1 MSPSPLSPDPPSDAD
16 LLASYLRGE
25 TRAFETI
32 YARHKDFAARTARRF
47 ARDESEAMDAFQE
60 AFTRLVTHAPR
71 LHLTGKLSTW
81 LYPVIR
87 NIIAEKRRK
96 ERGLKLVSDEQEAPL
111 AANATPSTEDT
122 KDLRRRLEELPD
134 DQREVVLLRVI
145 EQMSVQEVAIAL
157 DIPEGTVKSRL
168 HHALHALRS

>member
-1 MSPSPLSPDPPSDAD
+1 MGVSLPPDPPSDAD
-16 LLASYLRGE
+16 LLASYLRGD
-25 TRAFETI
+25 TRAFEAI
-32 YARHKDFAARTARRF
+32 YSRHKDFAARTARRF

-87 NIIAEKRRK
+87 NIIVEKRRK
-96 ERGLKLVSDEQEAPL
+96 ERGLKLVSDEHESSP
-111 AANATPSTEDT
+111 ATTATTPTEDHN
-122 KDLRRRLEELPD
+122 DLRRRLESLPD
-134 DQREVVLLRVI
+134 DQREVVLLRVV
-145 EQMSVQEVAIAL
+145 EQMSVQEVATAL
-157 DIPEGTVKSRL
+157 EIPEGTVKSRL